1 MRALRYLAI
10 AALVALALVWSILFV
25 AGLPGRLALVRDN
38 GMEPT
43 VPQGSVMIIIANR
56 HSLQVGDVVA
66 WWPNGTEYGTQHLG
80 ALLAVFD
87 DARPA
92 RIAPRQGTV
101 TITFDN
107 RPDEAPLVVPPP
119 GRVHGPMH
127 GYIPFIGYLLWP
139 GPVGLVLIL
148 IAALV
153 VLYLTRQRRGP
164 TTG

>member
-1 MRALRYLAI
+1 MWLPGGRM
-10 AALVALALVWSILFV
+10 ALAT
-25 AGLPGRLALVRDN
+25 A
-38 GMEPT
+38 
-43 VPQGSVMIIIANR
+43 
-56 HSLQVGDVVA
+56 
-66 WWPNGTEYGTQHLG
+66 PNLG

-148 IAALV
+148 IAASWSSISPASGEG
-153 VLYLTRQRRGP
+153 RRRGEAP
-164 TTG
+164 SSAALPAR